1 MSWVGSIEVEEEP
14 GDEDEEKNDH
24 GNWVP
29 QEAEE
34 EDKESDHGVVHTEVV
49 EVLLDA

>member
-29 QEAEE
+29 QEAKE